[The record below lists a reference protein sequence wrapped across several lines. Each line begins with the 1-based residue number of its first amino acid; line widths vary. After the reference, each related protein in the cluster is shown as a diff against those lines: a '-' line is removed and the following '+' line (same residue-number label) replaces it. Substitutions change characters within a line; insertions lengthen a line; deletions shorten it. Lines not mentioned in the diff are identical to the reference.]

1 MMNQGRVF
9 QIIAAGTAILMLLF
23 SFLLAAAYGRAYD
36 PLTAH
41 FLVSPLVRLFP
52 GLFNFT
58 SPAWVYQIFGR
69 VYGFFIPLALPA
81 LLVLIK
87 QISVRSALYKWGSGI
102 LTIGVILAGVGIAGE
117 YWDDPDGS
125 FIYIGYYL
133 DLLGTLL
140 AWTGG
145 GLTGA
150 AVFRDRQT
158 ARWVGF
164 AFLTIPLG
172 SILGLLLTGHIPSG
186 SLFGL
191 VLFTLAAGIAQ
202 LRGMKVR
209 KGGHP
214 EGELAFSGS

>member
-1 MMNQGRVF
+1 MNQARVF
-9 QIIAAGTAILMLLF
+9 YIIAVVTALFMLPF
-23 SFLLAAAYGRAYD
+23 SFLLAAAYGRAYE

-41 FLVSPLVRLFP
+41 FLLSPLVRLVP

-81 LLVLIK
+81 LLMLIK
-87 QISVRSALYKWGSGI
+87 QIPVRSALYRWGSGI
-102 LTIGVILAGVGIAGE
+102 LVTGVILAGLGIIGE
-117 YWDDPDGS
+117 YWDDPDS
-125 FIYIGYYL
+125 SILFIGYYL

-140 AWTGG
+140 VWIGG
-145 GLTGA
+145 SLTGA
-150 AVFRDRQT
+150 AVLRDSQT

-191 VLFTLAAGIAQ
+191 VLFTLATGMAQ

-209 KGGHP
+209 KGSQP